1 MSARKPVSG
10 LVALAFLE
18 RDFLSEVSYR
28 FGFFLQFGG
37 AFLSALTWYVIAQLV
52 EPSSLAAA
60 SLGGVDYFSFVL
72 VGLAFYLYLQ
82 SSLGA
87 FASKI
92 RQEQLTG
99 TLEALLSTPTSVPA
113 IILCSSLWDFVV
125 ASFRVL
131 LYLGIGA
138 LLGVRIAWG
147 NSGAAVAVL
156 ALTIV
161 SFSSIGILSAS
172 LILYFKRGDPI
183 NFLIVSAHTLLGGV
197 LFPVELLGR
206 WPWARRLSD
215 LLPLTYALRAVRR
228 TLLGGAPLSEVRGDL
243 GMLVLFAAILL
254 PASLVAFRFAMRK
267 AREEGSLVH
276 Y

>member
-1 MSARKPVSG
+1 MPK
-10 LVALAFLE
+10 LLAFLV
-18 RDFLSEVSYR
+18 RDFQNEVSYR

-37 AFLSALTWYVIAQLV
+37 AFLSALTWFVISQLV
-52 EPSSLAAA
+52 EPTSAAA
-60 SLGGVDYFSFVL
+60 AHLGGADYFSFVL

-99 TLEALLSTPTSVPA
+99 TLEALLSTPTSVGA
-113 IILCSSLWDFVV
+113 IIAYSSVWDFVV

-131 LYLGIGA
+131 VYLAIGA
-138 LLGVRIAWG
+138 FLGVRIAWTNAG
-147 NSGAAVAVL
+147 PALLVL

-172 LILYFKRGDPI
+172 MILYFKRGDPL
-183 NFLIVSAHTLLGGV
+183 NFLIVSTHTLLGGV
-197 LFPVELLGR
+197 LFPVELLAR
-206 WPWARRLSD
+206 WPWVESLSR

-228 TLLGGAPLSEVRGDL
+228 TLLAGAGLSEIRAEI
-243 GMLVLFAAILL
+243 GMLVLFAVLL
-254 PASLVAFRFAMRK
+254 MPASLLAFRLAMRK
-267 AREEGSLVH
+267 ARQEGSLVQ